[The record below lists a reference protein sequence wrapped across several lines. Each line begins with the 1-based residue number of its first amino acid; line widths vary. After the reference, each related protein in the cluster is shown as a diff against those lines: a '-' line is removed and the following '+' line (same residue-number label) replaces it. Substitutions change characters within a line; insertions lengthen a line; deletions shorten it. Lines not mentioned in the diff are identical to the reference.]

1 MEGSILQNV
10 REILIGDKDDTV
22 FDEDLKIFI
31 NSAFNTLTQI
41 GVGPD
46 TGFVITGDTETWSDF
61 TNDNVL
67 LEKVKAYIV
76 LKVRVL
82 FDPPSSSFVLEA
94 YNKEIAEMEW
104 RLNVVVDDQTGGQ
117 TNG

>member
-1 MEGSILQNV
+1 MEGSILQDV
-10 REILIGDKDDTV
+10 REVLVGDKDDTG
-22 FDEDLKIFI
+22 FDKDLIIFI

-46 TGFVITGDTETWSDF
+46 TGFVIKGDTETWSDF
-61 TNDNVL
+61 TDDNAL

-104 RLNVVVDDQTGGQ
+104 RLNVVVDGQTGGASHE
-117 TNG
+117 